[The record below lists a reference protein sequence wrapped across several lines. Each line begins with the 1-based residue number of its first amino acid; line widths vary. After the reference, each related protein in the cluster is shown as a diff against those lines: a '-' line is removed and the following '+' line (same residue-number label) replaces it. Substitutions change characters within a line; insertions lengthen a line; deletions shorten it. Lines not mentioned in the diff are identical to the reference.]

1 MDITLARPPRPWA
14 LQDRDQLRVGQNILP
29 LADVQAFETGEVVE
43 PNVIGHLM
51 AVGLFL
57 FGGAL
62 FIIPVAAQIARPKFL
77 LGGVLLIFIGLTA
90 IGEILR
96 ARSIHL
102 FHVDIRMKSGRVVR
116 FTSDQKAEAEALAG
130 LLRTRTR

>member
-1 MDITLARPPRPWA
+1 MSESRTTDPGAAVPGAARGPIPTTGDPG
-14 LQDRDQLRVGQNILP
+14 VE
-29 LADVQAFETGEVVE
+29 AFGYHQELKRSLSFTD
-43 PNVIGHLM
+43 
-51 AVGLFL
+51 
-57 FGGAL
+57 
-62 FIIPVAAQIARPKFL
+62 L
-77 LGGVLLIFIGLTA
+77 LVYGLIFIGLTA